1 MDTGM
6 VMDTVTQKSHNLLM
20 DIHSHLL
27 SDIKDKSILVTG
39 GAGFIGSH
47 LSEFFVKKGCKRVVV
62 LDDLSTGFKK
72 NIEHLISEPNFQF
85 IEGSIVNTETCL
97 SVCENIDIVLHHAAL
112 GSVPRSVENPIATN
126 LVNVNG
132 FVNMLF
138 AAKECG
144 VKRFIYAS
152 SSSVYG
158 DDQTFPK
165 TENKTGNLLSPYAV
179 SKYTNEKYAAV
190 FSSLYGLKTVGFRYF
205 NVFGERQNPDGA
217 YAAVIPKFISALLKN
232 QQAIIYGTGNNT
244 RDFTYIDNVVKAN
257 YLAISK
263 QDIPDNNVM
272 NIACGGTI
280 SVNSIYKQISK
291 LLKKEDMNPLYLPE
305 RKGEIKDSFANISL
319 SKNIIGYQP
328 IVDIYS
334 GLDKTVK
341 WYEKHV

>member
-1 MDTGM
+1 MEESNYFSSM
-6 VMDTVTQKSHNLLM
+6 LSH
-20 DIHSHLL
+20 
-27 SDIKDKSILVTG
+27 KRVLVTG

-47 LSEFFVKKGCKRVVV
+47 LSEFLIKNKTQRVVV

-72 NIEHLISEPNFQF
+72 NIEHLLSEPNFEF
-85 IEGSIVNTETCL
+85 IEGSIVDLETCL
-97 SVCENIDIVLHHAAL
+97 HACKDIDVVLHHAAL
-112 GSVPRSVENPIATN
+112 GSVPRSVENPMATN

-144 VKRFIYAS
+144 VQKFIYAS

-165 TENKTGNLLSPYAV
+165 IESKTGNLLSPYAV

-190 FSSLYGLKTVGFRYF
+190 FSSLYGLTTVGFRYF
-205 NVFGERQNPDGA
+205 NVFGERQNPIGA

-232 QQAIIYGTGNNT
+232 EQATIYGTGNNT
-244 RDFTYIDNVVKAN
+244 RDFTYVANVVNAN
-257 YLAISK
+257 VLAISK
-263 QDIPDNNVM
+263 EEMLNNTVM

-280 SVNSIYKQISK
+280 AVNDIYKNISS
-291 LLKKEDMNPLYLPE
+291 LLEKSDINPIYMPE

-319 SKNIIGYQP
+319 AKEIIGYEP
-328 IVDIYS
+328 IVDIHT
-334 GLDKTVK
+334 GIAKTVS
-341 WYEKHV
+341 WYKNQ